1 MASCD
6 QLHVKIHNFGIYKK
20 NGKRAILQLD
30 FPGESIYLIQR
41 GHIKKTYSFEQLQHF
56 DSEEGLHIV
65 LKFKDSEFEFDAD
78 NVEEKYT
85 LCRLISLVLDKDEE
99 EDGATTP
106 GIKDSGRRVSVLP
119 TLPMLAD
126 KVIKE
131 AVLEKKGNT
140 TITTWNKRRLRVTP
154 GEFSYYKP
162 GTELALNIVQVWEDI
177 CSVRRSGQHGFNVT
191 VRNRV
196 YSFRLLN
203 DQRANNPEVE
213 REEWIEAFQKAMMS
227 RRHTLVMLEKSSPLD
242 TPWTNLTAFEFPS
255 QPVEDEPVSIDE
267 VIKRRKQSAEENN
280 NEPPEQ
286 VTMRKPEVTKHF
298 SVHLSYVQKTTP
310 LEHLPTSSRPKPPA
324 FVRQDATARADMPK
338 VSCGSS
344 SETEVCVDNGTS
356 GTDDVASVRAKWN
369 VMDKKSLENSSDKAD
384 VAPRSH
390 NAGNITRRIR
400 EQSTMEVKIDFTEP
414 EPDYPPED
422 KPSPPEADSSKSP
435 PRPPLHSP
443 NVPQLPPPPTIP
455 APVPSPRK
463 LTSTSNQ
470 PTAPNTNNSQPTS
483 PNVNNTSDRSGM
495 YNNIGP
501 PPTPTSPAPSPT
513 KPSPGSDDKYKDR
526 PLPSPTTPPPPI
538 PPHIP
543 APPPLKGNKH
553 GIKLKIVPKMK
564 LKQIHWSKVP
574 PTEVSNSLW
583 KGAHD
588 VTSRLDLAML
598 EDMFALQEKDYANIQ
613 SQATLQ
619 RSRKQILLDA
629 KRAQNLSIMFNGPK
643 PDVVEKL
650 TEALNSISEM
660 EAFPTEKLS
669 TLRRYQP
676 TADDIEMYRMYRSTR
691 QDQHPVD
698 RFMIDLCDVPAL
710 DIRLDLVI
718 TVLDFPS
725 QFEELSEEVSLLG
738 LACEELT
745 TNTTL
750 TAVLEYILAIG
761 NYMNAKWSSG
771 IGAHGFQI
779 TSIDKVLDIKG
790 RNPHYTLLNFL
801 VEQIKL
807 TNPALLDWTSEM
819 KHVHKC
825 ADLSIKAVGAEV
837 EVLKNGINKI
847 KRILKALR
855 NTLSSPN
862 KHEKKYMSD
871 VQNFITEYER
881 KLQKMDSTCANLGKR
896 FRSILAYYGEAP
908 NRTSDVL
915 FSSVSMFMDKF
926 QAARDKTKS

>member
-1 MASCD
+1 MDSMDYDSAGSADDSMASCD

-30 FPGESIYLIQR
+30 FPGESIFLIQR
-41 GHIKKTYSFEQLQHF
+41 GHIKKTYTFEQLQHF

-65 LKFKDSEFEFDAD
+65 LKFKDNEFEFDAD

-85 LCRLISLVLDKDEE
+85 LCRLISLVLDKDEDE
-99 EDGATTP
+99 EGATTP

-140 TITTWNKRRLRVTP
+140 TITTWNKRRLRITP

-162 GTELALNIVQVWEDI
+162 GTELALNIVQVWDDI

-196 YSFRLLN
+196 YSFRLLH

-213 REEWIEAFQKAMMS
+213 REEWIEAFQKAMKS
-227 RRHTLVMLEKSSPLD
+227 KRHTLVMLEKTLD
-242 TPWTNLTAFEFPS
+242 TPRSNVTAFEFPS
-255 QPVEDEPVSIDE
+255 QSVEEEPISIDE
-267 VIKRRKQSAEENN
+267 QIKRRKQSAQQVEENN
-280 NEPPEQ
+280 NEPEQ

-298 SVHLSYVQKTTP
+298 SVHLSYVEKTTP

-324 FVRQDATARADMPK
+324 FARQDATFRGD
-338 VSCGSS
+338 VSNVVDGNH
-344 SETEVCVDNGTS
+344 SETEVSVDNGTS

-369 VMDKKSLENSSDKAD
+369 VMDKKSSENSSDKAD
-384 VAPRSH
+384 VPSGLKKTGH
-390 NAGNITRRIR
+390 VKTSKR

-414 EPDYPPED
+414 EPDYPHDD
-422 KPSPPEADSSKSP
+422 KTSPSSAATTSKSLP
-435 PRPPLHSP
+435 
-443 NVPQLPPPPTIP
+443 LPPPPLIP
-455 APVPSPRK
+455 APIPAPRT
-463 LTSTSNQ
+463 LISSNTEPTTS
-470 PTAPNTNNSQPTS
+470 NTNNTPLNDTAGT
-483 PNVNNTSDRSGM
+483 NHTDL
-495 YNNIGP
+495 
-501 PPTPTSPAPSPT
+501 PPTPTSPAKRAAAET
-513 KPSPGSDDKYKDR
+513 DDKYKDR
-526 PLPSPTTPPPPI
+526 PLHSPSSPPPPI
-538 PPHIP
+538 PSHIP
-543 APPPLKGNKH
+543 APPPLKGNKL
-553 GIKLKIVPKMK
+553 GIKLKVVPKMK
-564 LKQIHWSKVP
+564 LKQIHWSKVTP
-574 PTEVSNSLW
+574 SEVSHSLW
-583 KGAHD
+583 KNAHD
-588 VTSRLDLAML
+588 VTSRLDLTTL
-598 EDMFALQEKDYANIQ
+598 EDMFALQEKDYVNIQ
-613 SQATLQ
+613 SQASLAK
-619 RSRKQILLDA
+619 SRKQILLDP

-650 TEALNSISEM
+650 TDALNSISEM

-676 TADDIEMYRMYRSTR
+676 TADDMEMYRMYRSTR
-691 QDQHPVD
+691 QEQHPVD

-718 TVLDFPS
+718 TILDFPC

-738 LACEELT
+738 VACEELT
-745 TNTTL
+745 ANTTL
-750 TAVLEYILAIG
+750 TAVLEYVLAIG
-761 NYMNAKWSSG
+761 NYMNAKWTSG

-801 VEQIKL
+801 VEQIRL
-807 TNPALLDWTSEM
+807 TNPPLLDWTSGM
-819 KHVHKC
+819 KHVQKC

-847 KRILKALR
+847 KRNLKALR
-855 NTLSSPN
+855 NTLSSPS
-862 KHEKKYMSD
+862 KQEKKYMSD

-881 KLQKMDSTCANLGKR
+881 KIQKMDSTCANLGKR
-896 FRSILAYYGEAP
+896 FRSILAYYGEAS

-915 FSSVSMFMDKF
+915 FSSVAMFVDKF
-926 QAARDKTKS
+926 QTARDKVKT